1 MKNNQHSE
9 KRRRLLKTLAALPII
24 GSLPVSSLA
33 AREAFVS
40 YGHLSKE
47 AKASLKNLKGVL
59 PKGKVGNLE
68 ISRMVLG
75 ANPMVGAAHSRDL
88 SYAGQLFKKYHT
100 ESKVFETF
108 AIAEQAG
115 INAVNVI
122 ADKLPMFAS
131 NLTWLN
137 KYKKSTGSKMQAIFQ
152 GGLGVEPDR
161 LAPLRWAVD
170 NGVSAIYVAGTTCD
184 SMVKNGDLDIIAKAV
199 EFTRSQGMPA
209 GVGAH
214 SILVILA
221 CQKAG
226 IKPDFYYKTMHHD
239 QYWSATPREFRVEYE
254 TNTRSADHNKTND
267 SMWDLFPEQT
277 VEVFKS
283 IDVPI
288 FGFKTMAGGAIPP
301 KDGFRYAFENGA
313 EFIDVGMFDYQVVDN
328 VNLVIEILGSL
339 EKRERPWH
347 S

>member
-9 KRRRLLKTLAALPII
+9 KRRRLLKTLVTIPII
-24 GSLPVSSLA
+24 GGLPVSSVA
-33 AREAFVS
+33 AHETFVS
-40 YGHLSKE
+40 NSQLSNE
-47 AKASLKNLKGVL
+47 AQASLKNLKGAL
-59 PKGKVGNLE
+59 PKGKVGKLE

-75 ANPMVGAAHSRDL
+75 ANPMVGAAHARDL
-88 SYAGQLFKKYHT
+88 NYAGQLFKRYHT

-122 ADKLPMFAS
+122 ADKPPMFPS

-137 KYKKSTGSKMQAIFQ
+137 QYKKSTGSKMQSIFQ
-152 GGLGVEPDR
+152 GGLGAEPDR
-161 LAPLRWAVD
+161 LAPLKWAVD
-170 NGVSAIYVAGTTCD
+170 NGVSTIYVAGTTSD
-184 SMVKNGDLDIIAKAV
+184 SLVKNGDLDIIAKAV

-239 QYWSATPREFRVEYE
+239 RYWSATPREFRVEYE
-254 TNTRSADHNKTND
+254 TNTRSEDHNKTHD

-277 VEVFKS
+277 VEVIKS
-283 IDVPI
+283 IDVPV

-301 KDGFRYAFENGA
+301 KDGFRYAFESGA
-313 EFIDVGMFDYQVVDN
+313 DFIDVGMFDYQVVDN
-328 VNLVIEILGSL
+328 VNLVIDILGNL
-339 EKRERPWH
+339 GKRERPWH